1 MVRSVL
7 LVLVNLALMFLTI
20 PVLLFCVLFGLRGTF
35 ISFGRWLMRV
45 DRWVLGIDVAATG
58 LGRLDPATP
67 YVFMLNH
74 QSFLDGPLLVTV
86 LERPVRFIVK
96 RFVFRIPVLGLGM
109 RFVGYVPLD
118 KEGVGEG
125 RKRIAR
131 AASLVKEKGYSFL
144 IFPEGTRSWEGSLL
158 PFRRGGFYLAL
169 ETGTPIV
176 PITVKGTYELMP
188 RRQRFI
194 RNGPVKFAFHEPIPT
209 AGYTTETMS
218 GLMERVRQAIS
229 SVEESEPFIGGGKR
243 P

>member
-1 MVRSVL
+1 MIRSVL
-7 LVLVNLALMFLTI
+7 LVLVNFGLMFLTI
-20 PVLLFCVLFGLRGTF
+20 PVLLFCVLLGLRGTF
-35 ISFGRWLMRV
+35 IDFGRWLMRV

-58 LGRLDPATP
+58 LERLDPATP

-74 QSFLDGPLLVTV
+74 QSFLDGPLLMTV
-86 LERPVRFIVK
+86 LERPVRVLVK

-118 KEGVGEG
+118 KEGIGEG

-131 AASLVKEKGYSFL
+131 AVSLVKEKRYSFL
-144 IFPEGTRSWEGSLL
+144 IFPEGTRSWEGRLL
-158 PFRRGGFYLAL
+158 PLRRGGFYLAL

-188 RRQRFI
+188 RGQKFVRK
-194 RNGPVKFAFHEPIPT
+194 GSVKFAFHEPIPT
-209 AGYTTETMS
+209 AGYTMETMS
-218 GLMERVRQAIS
+218 DLTERVRQAIS
-229 SVEESEPFIGGGKR
+229 SVEISEEFLGGGEK